1 VLLARAAVA
10 CVPSALKSNDRG
22 RKDVNVPVSGLSK
35 LLAGRRVTS
44 VLLRVDAEKIEHSNN
59 VISEDTF
66 RKSDVEVGKYV
77 PMTQNQSDKS
87 GKKLRDSGNRKKSV
101 FETDFGTC
109 EIIIINL
116 PTSREASEQKLGS
129 IAAWTRISE
138 LFSRTIQRNNE

>member
-1 VLLARAAVA
+1 MLLARAAVA

-77 PMTQNQSDKS
+77 PMAKNQSDKS
-87 GKKLRDSGNRKKSV
+87 GNYAIPEIGRKAFSKPISEHAK
-101 FETDFGTC
+101 FNQFAT
-109 EIIIINL
+109 N
-116 PTSREASEQKLGS
+116 REAREQKLGS

-138 LFSRTIQRNNE
+138 LFSRPIQRNNE

>member
-1 VLLARAAVA
+1 LCALARAAVA
-10 CVPSALKSNDRG
+10 CVPSALKNNDRG
-22 RKDVNVPVSGLSK
+22 RRAVNVPVSGLSK

-77 PMTQNQSDKS
+77 PRQRISQTKVEITRFRKSEEKRFRNRFRNMQNKFNQFAT
-87 GKKLRDSGNRKKSV
+87 N
-101 FETDFGTC
+101 
-109 EIIIINL
+109 
-116 PTSREASEQKLGS
+116 REAREQKLGS

-138 LFSRTIQRNNE
+138 LFSRPIQRNNE